1 MPDMRDSVGKVSE
14 YCAESR
20 RETPEFVNFSGI
32 GPKFLAM
39 QRLTF

>member
-14 YCAESR
+14 YCVESY
-20 RETPEFVNFSGI
+20 RETLVFVNFSGI

-39 QRLTF
+39 QRRAF

>member
-1 MPDMRDSVGKVSE
+1 MSASAGKVAE

-20 RETPEFVNFSGI
+20 LETLESVNFFGI

-39 QRLTF
+39 QRRTF

>member
-1 MPDMRDSVGKVSE
+1 MSASAGKVAE

-20 RETPEFVNFSGI
+20 LETPGFVNFFGI

-39 QRLTF
+39 QRRTF